1 MRDVRQQPWV
11 DGLTLSLEDAM
22 AHEPC
27 SDDTDRIQ
35 PTISNSAPRRGRRF
49 VTWFLRQFFI
59 AAVLFYAATVLLPAF
74 LEHVPERAV
83 QFNGPLGWLR
93 FVLPLLWGLAWAL
106 WQVKR
111 RRDHLRWGSAA
122 IAERMEAEYREL
134 SQTGWVYRVLR
145 MGLLIGLGVGLPV
158 GALVAALSKA
168 SDLPHSSRILMF
180 IVFLSLTFAWTFPMA
195 FVIRWA
201 ALRLYRKH
209 RRPIAA

>member
-1 MRDVRQQPWV
+1 
-11 DGLTLSLEDAM
+11 M
-22 AHEPC
+22 AHEPL
-27 SDDTDRIQ
+27 SDDTGRIQ
-35 PTISNSAPRRGRRF
+35 PTLSDSAPRRGGRF
-49 VTWFLRQFFI
+49 VNWFLRQFFI
-59 AAVLFYAATVLLPAF
+59 AAVLFYAAAVLLPAF

-93 FVLPLLWGLAWAL
+93 FVLPLLWGLAWTL

-111 RRDHLRWGSAA
+111 RRDYLRLGSAA

-145 MGLLIGLGVGLPV
+145 MGLMIGLGVGLPV
-158 GALVAALSKA
+158 GTLVAVLSKA

-180 IVFLSLTFAWTFPMA
+180 VVFLGLTFAWTFPTA

-209 RRPIAA
+209 